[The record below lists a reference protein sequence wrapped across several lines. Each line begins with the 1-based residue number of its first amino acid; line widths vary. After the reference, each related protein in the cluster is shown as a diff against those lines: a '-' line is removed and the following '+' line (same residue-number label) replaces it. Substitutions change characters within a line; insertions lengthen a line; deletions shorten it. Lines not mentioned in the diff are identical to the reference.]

1 MLSSAE
7 IKQFETVLRER
18 REKLRT
24 IISNALVSADEN
36 FGTLAGQVRD
46 AGDDSVAD
54 LVSGLNL
61 NQVAREAGEIA
72 DIEAALGRIQDG
84 GFGECIECGNA
95 IAASRLS
102 AYPTAKRCIDCQTR
116 HENARRGG
124 RDATPSL

>member
-72 DIEAALGRIQDG
+72 DIEAALRRIQDG

-95 IAASRLS
+95 IAVSRLTV
-102 AYPTAKRCIDCQTR
+102 YPTAKRCIDCQTR
-116 HENARRGG
+116 HENTRRGG